1 MKPLFTIITLLITN
15 MALAST
21 TIKINDVLKVYDRN
35 DYLGSKGPFEI
46 TKAAFKTTVKT
57 EGSKSFFSWE
67 KCYKSRSVNVPRMPF
82 SRKYTYNPFYSVQK
96 TLINSFSNNEIQIDT
111 EQMKEQVEQA
121 TFDVKSK
128 SDDSCKVI
136 NMNRLYIELTF
147 ENGNVETYELL
158 LDFKKNVIN
167 TYKHTQNGDIV
178 SVDYSLEGDIEMT
191 LAKLTSPYSI

>member
-1 MKPLFTIITLLITN
+1 
-15 MALAST
+15 
-21 TIKINDVLKVYDRN
+21 
-35 DYLGSKGPFEI
+35 
-46 TKAAFKTTVKT
+46 
-57 EGSKSFFSWE
+57 
-67 KCYKSRSVNVPRMPF
+67 
-82 SRKYTYNPFYSVQK
+82 
-96 TLINSFSNNEIQIDT
+96 
-111 EQMKEQVEQA
+111 MKEQVEQA